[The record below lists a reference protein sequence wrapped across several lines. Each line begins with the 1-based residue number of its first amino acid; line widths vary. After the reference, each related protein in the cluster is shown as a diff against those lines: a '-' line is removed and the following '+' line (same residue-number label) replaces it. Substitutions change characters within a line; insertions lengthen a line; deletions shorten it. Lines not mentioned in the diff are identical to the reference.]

1 MNTEVSNGSALTRR
15 VRAVIV
21 NHNTSDLTGACVRSL
36 KLQEYSPLDLVVVD
50 DNSKPSEAEKLNGL
64 TSLGVTLILSKRST
78 GYARSLNAGARARRL
93 PKPTFVLGLN
103 SDIELRDSHT
113 IEKLIECLDA
123 SSRRVAVSP
132 IVNNIRVHR
141 CPHSEVQVR
150 RVPNVFQ
157 TIILHS
163 WWLRRVMDVSK
174 RLTSWYTYAEHRPY
188 SPSIT
193 VDCETINGACF
204 MVRSDFLKKVGYLD
218 EGTFLYMEELILGAR
233 IKGEDKTACLATD
246 TTVDHLQGQSTGF
259 TINQF
264 RGRMFVEQVR
274 SEVHFVR
281 AYHGAGWTST
291 GLLLGVRAIDAGGK
305 IVAGAIRRLVSMP
318 GQG

>member
-1 MNTEVSNGSALTRR
+1 MNTEVSNGSALKRR

-50 DNSKPSEAEKLNGL
+50 DNSKPSEAEKLHGL
-64 TSLGVTLILSKRST
+64 ASLGVTLILSKRST
-78 GYARSLNAGARARRL
+78 GYARSLNAGARARWL
-93 PKPTFVLGLN
+93 PKPTFVLG
-103 SDIELRDSHT
+103 
-113 IEKLIECLDA
+113 
-123 SSRRVAVSP
+123 
-132 IVNNIRVHR
+132 

-188 SPSIT
+188 NPSVT
-193 VDCETINGACF
+193 VECETINGACF

-218 EGTFLYMEELILGAR
+218 EGTFLYMEELILGAQ

-264 RGRMFVEQVR
+264 RGRMYVEQVR

-281 AYHGAGWTST
+281 TYHGAGWTST

-305 IVAGAIRRLVSMP
+305 IIAGAIRRLVSMP